1 MKTRLPLHPQPGRN
15 FGAAFRFLWAVFGC
29 LAWAALPARAVTITN
44 VTVVNVTP
52 TSFSVLWRAAAATP
66 SIAVFAD
73 AAGTTNLAGQLGVSA
88 FPLHTG
94 NPALTNAY
102 DRRLAAAVTRQ
113 KTANAGLNL
122 MRVTGCQPG
131 TTYFFRLTSTPAAG
145 APAVYPASG
154 PLPGVTTENE
164 NTFILNSQQLVLDL
178 VGADTE
184 GFIVLLSSTNSAH
197 PLAAVV
203 GDGVNTNQVFF
214 NVSDLFALGGG
225 GNYAIPGPQPFF
237 ADVLGPAGTDQ
248 QRLVSL
254 TFTTQLTVAQTTE
267 LGVIS
272 EYVTLALGSAVLRA
286 GQTSGVPVTFDS
298 TAGIGRLDFLVDIP
312 PDRLTN
318 LTLQTL
324 APQIDGGAV
333 SITPQGGSTSLVHIV
348 TLPGQ
353 FLIGGQQ
360 IAQLTFLAVTQQT
373 SAFVPLRF
381 LAATAAKPDGS
392 PVNVPAVQS
401 GRVVVIG
408 SQPLLEVNPDT
419 NGLRSATLYAQPW
432 MSYALQMSSNL
443 VQWVEVNHFP
453 ETNQVSTLRLP
464 GTGNQFYRIQL
475 FTPDPPVLEAMLTGG
490 SARQLLFYGR
500 PGTNYTLQ
508 SATSLSP
515 TTSWLPFASYTLTN
529 SFHYVSLPNT
539 NAIIFHRLR
548 RN

>member
-1 MKTRLPLHPQPGRN
+1 MNTRLSLHSQPGRN
-15 FGAAFRFLWAVFGC
+15 FGAALRFLWAVFGC

-52 TSFSVLWRAAAATP
+52 TGFSVLWRASASTP

-73 AAGTTNLAGQLGVSA
+73 AAGTTNLAGQLGVTA

-113 KTANAGLNL
+113 KTATAGLNL

-131 TTYFFRLTSTPAAG
+131 TTYYFRLTSTPASG
-145 APAVYPASG
+145 APAVHPASG
-154 PLPGVTTENE
+154 PLPAVTTENE
-164 NTFILNSQQLVLDL
+164 NTFVLNSQQLVLDL
-178 VGADTE
+178 MGADTE
-184 GFIVLLSSTNSAH
+184 GFIVLLSSTNSPH

-214 NVSDLFALGGG
+214 SVSDLFALGGG
-225 GNYAIPGPQPFF
+225 GNFALPGAQSFF

-267 LGVIS
+267 IGLVS
-272 EYVTLALGSAVLRA
+272 EYVTLALGSTVLRA
-286 GQTSGVPVTFDS
+286 GQTSGVPLNFNSSV
-298 TAGIGRLDFLVDIP
+298 GIGTLDFLVDIP
-312 PDRLTN
+312 PARLTN
-318 LTLQTL
+318 LTLQSL
-324 APQIDGGAV
+324 APQIDAGFV
-333 SITPQGGSTSLVHIV
+333 SITSQGGSTSLVHIV

-381 LAATAAKPDGS
+381 LAATAAKPGGA
-392 PVNVPAVQS
+392 PVNVPVAQP
-401 GRVVVIG
+401 GRAVVIG

-432 MSYALQMSSNL
+432 MSYALQMSSDL
-443 VQWVEVNHFP
+443 VHWVEVNHFP

-475 FTPDPPVLEAMLTGG
+475 FTPDPPVLEAMLTSGP
-490 SARQLLFYGR
+490 ARQLLFYGR

-508 SATSLSP
+508 SATSLSTP
-515 TTSWLPFASYTLTN
+515 TTWLPFVSYTFTN
-529 SFHYVSLPNT
+529 SFRYVSLPNT
-539 NAIIFHRLR
+539 NAVIFHRLR